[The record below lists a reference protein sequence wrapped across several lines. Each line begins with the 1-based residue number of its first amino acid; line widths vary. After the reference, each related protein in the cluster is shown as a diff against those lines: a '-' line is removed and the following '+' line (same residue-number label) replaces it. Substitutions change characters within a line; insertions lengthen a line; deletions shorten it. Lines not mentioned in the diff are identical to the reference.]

1 MDDVTKKD
9 EQNNDANDTVVDHDN
24 SQNDQITSDDNRD
37 VQPNEATQTPVKE
50 HEDVTTDAS
59 LPAGE
64 VVTSPAQSATP
75 IEPVVAPVSAS
86 TPQESPSGTSAG
98 IVILQWLTYA
108 FWGWTLLALTGLIA
122 TVLSAFFT
130 DADTSGI
137 IPYVIAATLVLL
149 PISFVCDIFYG
160 RKEPVKKHGASMVV
174 MVIHAVIFALF
185 GIGMLISA
193 VLVIVQLAI
202 SGLGESSE
210 YQIAT
215 IVTLLLSTALYA
227 LTFIRTL
234 NPLPKLQIAK
244 FYPIAMAA
252 VVTLFIIGGFIGPV
266 AQAQLAKVDTQT
278 DKAVDDIT
286 SKVNEYASTNSKLPE
301 SLNDLSLGSEA
312 TDAIAVASITY
323 KPEGAATGG
332 TRSLRTE
339 ELRYQVCA
347 NYNRDGYGAQYG
359 SSYDRYDSSDQYQ
372 LSADTYNRKSG
383 NVCYKLKTNKTQSDL
398 YDY

>member
-9 EQNNDANDTVVDHDN
+9 EQNNDANDTAADHDN
-24 SQNDQITSDDNRD
+24 GQNGQITSDDNRD
-37 VQPNEATQTPVKE
+37 VRPNEATQAPVKE
-50 HEDVTTDAS
+50 REDVTTDAP
-59 LPAGE
+59 LPVNE
-64 VVTSPAQSATP
+64 PVTSPAQPATP
-75 IEPVVAPVSAS
+75 IQPAVAPVSTS
-86 TPQESPSGTSAG
+86 IPQESQSGTSAG

-122 TVLSAFFT
+122 TVLFAFFT
-130 DADTSGI
+130 DADTSET

-160 RKEPVKKHGASMVV
+160 RKEPAKKHGASMVV

-193 VLVIVQLAI
+193 VLIMVQLAI
-202 SGLGESSE
+202 NGLGESSE

-215 IVTLLLSTALYA
+215 IVTLLLSAVLYA

-234 NPLPKLQIAK
+234 NPLPKLRIAK
-244 FYPIAMAA
+244 FYPIAMAVI
-252 VVTLFIIGGFIGPV
+252 VVLFIIGGFIGPI
-266 AQAQLAKVDTQT
+266 AQAQLAKVDKQT

-286 SKVNEYASTNSKLPE
+286 SKVSEYVSTNSKLPE
-301 SLNDLSLGSEA
+301 SLNDLSLESET
-312 TDAIAVASITY
+312 TDVVSAASITY
-323 KPEGAATGG
+323 KPEGAAAGG
-332 TRSLRTE
+332 THSLRTE

-347 NYNRDGYGAQYG
+347 TYNRDAPGARYEPT
-359 SSYDRYDSSDQYQ
+359 YNRYDSQDQYRS
-372 LSADTYNRKSG
+372 SANTYSHRSG
-383 NVCYKLKTNKTQSDL
+383 NVCYKLKTSKTQSDL

>member
-9 EQNNDANDTVVDHDN
+9 EQNNDTSDTAIGHDN
-24 SQNDQITSDDNRD
+24 GQNDQITSSDDHNA
-37 VQPNEATQTPVKE
+37 QPV
-50 HEDVTTDAS
+50 
-59 LPAGE
+59 
-64 VVTSPAQSATP
+64 TP
-75 IEPVVAPVSAS
+75 IEPVAAPVSTS
-86 TPQESPSGTSAG
+86 IPQESQSGTSAG

-122 TVLSAFFT
+122 TVLFAFFT
-130 DADTSGI
+130 DADTSET

-160 RKEPVKKHGASMVV
+160 RKEPAKKHGASMVV

-193 VLVIVQLAI
+193 VLIMVQLAI
-202 SGLGESSE
+202 NGLGESSE

-215 IVTLLLSTALYA
+215 IVTLLLSAVLYA

-244 FYPIAMAA
+244 FYPIAMAVI
-252 VVTLFIIGGFIGPV
+252 VVLFIIGGFIGPI
-266 AQAQLAKVDTQT
+266 AQAQLAKVDKQT

-286 SKVNEYASTNSKLPE
+286 SKVSEYVSTNSKLPE
-301 SLNDLSLGSEA
+301 SLNDLTLESET
-312 TDAIAVASITY
+312 TDVVTAASITY
-323 KPEGAATGG
+323 KPEGTATGG

-347 NYNRDGYGAQYG
+347 TYNRDTSGARYE
-359 SSYDRYDSSDQYQ
+359 SAYSRYDSADQYRS
-372 LSADTYNRKSG
+372 SADTYSHRSG
-383 NVCYKLKTNKTQSDL
+383 NVCYKLKTSKTQSDL

>member
-9 EQNNDANDTVVDHDN
+9 EQNNDANDTVIGHHN
-24 SQNDQITSDDNRD
+24 GQNDQITSDDNRD
-37 VQPNEATQTPVKE
+37 VQPNKAAQAPVNE
-50 HEDVTTDAS
+50 HKDVTTDAP
-59 LPAGE
+59 LAVNEPVA
-64 VVTSPAQSATP
+64 SPTQPATP
-75 IEPVVAPVSAS
+75 IQPAVAPVSIA
-86 TPQESPSGTSAG
+86 TTQESQSGTSAG

-122 TVLSAFFT
+122 TVLFAFFT
-130 DADTSGI
+130 DADTSGT

-160 RKEPVKKHGASMVV
+160 RKEPAKKHGAPMVV

-193 VLVIVQLAI
+193 VLTVVQLAI
-202 SGLGESSE
+202 GGLGESSE

-215 IVTLLLSTALYA
+215 IVTLLLSTVLYA

-234 NPLPKLQIAK
+234 NPLPKLRIAK
-244 FYPIAMAA
+244 FYPIVMA
-252 VVTLFIIGGFIGPV
+252 VVVLLFIIGGFIGPI
-266 AQAQLAKVDTQT
+266 AQAQLVKVDKQT

-286 SKVNEYASTNSKLPE
+286 SKVKEYASTNSMLPR
-301 SLNDLSLGSEA
+301 SLDDLSLGSETA
-312 TDAIAVASITY
+312 DAIAAASITY
-323 KPEGAATGG
+323 KPEGSVSSGMQASRAG
-332 TRSLRTE
+332 

-347 NYNRDGYGAQYG
+347 TYSRDGPGASYE
-359 SSYDRYDSSDQYQ
+359 STYDRYDSADQYRS
-372 LSADTYNRKSG
+372 SANTYTHKSG
-383 NVCYKLKTNKTQSDL
+383 NVCYKLKTSSTQSDP